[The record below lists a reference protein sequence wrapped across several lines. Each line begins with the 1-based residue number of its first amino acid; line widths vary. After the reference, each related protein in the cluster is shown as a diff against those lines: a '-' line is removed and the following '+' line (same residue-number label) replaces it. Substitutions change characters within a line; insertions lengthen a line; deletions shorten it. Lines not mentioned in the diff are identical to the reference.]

1 MAPTARS
8 ERGTVTI
15 GVAYRLTQS
24 LRRTGAVLLCL
35 GLGACTYFEETYQPP
50 CPRAAVVDDAKA
62 VSSFRDGPGR
72 DLTDILYEGLIVGV
86 GGDCSYHEDG
96 YVEADLSVRFNLSIG
111 PALEDGIGRWQ
122 YFVVILD
129 PDGQRIAK
137 KVFNIELAFE
147 QASSQTGLMDLT
159 TQRISYSPW
168 PDARGY
174 RILVGFQLT
183 REELDYLRS
192 RIQ

>member
-1 MAPTARS
+1 MVPTAS
-8 ERGTVTI
+8 SDRGPVPT
-15 GVAYRLTQS
+15 GRPHRLTQA
-24 LRRTGAVLLCL
+24 LRRTGAVVLCL

-62 VSSFRDGPGR
+62 VFSFRDGPGR

-96 YVEADLSVRFNLSIG
+96 YVEADLSVRFNLSVG
-111 PALEDGIGRWQ
+111 PALEDGIGRWE
-122 YFVVILD
+122 YFVAILD

-137 KVFNIELAFE
+137 EVFDIELAFE
-147 QASSQTGLMDLT
+147 QASFQTGLIDMT
-159 TQRISYSPW
+159 TQRIVYSPW

-183 REELDYLRS
+183 RDELDYLRS
-192 RIQ
+192 RSR

>member
-8 ERGTVTI
+8 EHGTVTT
-15 GVAYRLTQS
+15 GVGNRLTQA
-24 LRRTGAVLLCL
+24 LRRAGAVALCL

-50 CPRAAVVDDAKA
+50 CPHAAMVDDAKA
-62 VSSFRDGPGR
+62 VLSFRDGPGR
-72 DLTDILYEGLIVGV
+72 DLTDILYEGQIVGV

-122 YFVVILD
+122 YFVAILD

-137 KVFNIELAFE
+137 EVFDIELAFE
-147 QASSQTGLMDLT
+147 QASFQTGLTDMT
-159 TQRISYSPW
+159 TQRIVYSPW
-168 PDARGY
+168 PDAQGY

-183 REELDYLRS
+183 RDELEYLRS
-192 RIQ
+192 RSQ